1 MAQSFTP
8 GRQSVFTKNPNY
20 WVSGK
25 PYVDSL
31 KITSI
36 DDNTARLNA
45 LLSGQIDA
53 MAQLPTQ
60 QAKAHAATRTSPC

>member
-1 MAQSFTP
+1 MFSAN
-8 GRQSVFTKNPNY
+8 KNY
-20 WVSGK
+20 WVKGK

-31 KITSI
+31 KIISI

-60 QAKAHAATRTSPC
+60 QAKAHEATGDIQVLVAPRPRR